1 MNLSSEI
8 NSPNNFDWINII
20 VYNYEKIVACPWVF
34 IITTY
39 ANIYVAGKV
48 KLVI

>member
-20 VYNYEKIVACPWVF
+20 VYNYEKIVL
-34 IITTY
+34 
-39 ANIYVAGKV
+39 
-48 KLVI
+48 LVLLFFLK